1 MQISLKWINEI
12 ININN
17 IQLDYLIEKL
27 TLGGFEV
34 EEIIELEENGKK
46 LITLDLSSTA
56 NRSDSLSIAGIARE
70 MSTILDKPYKFSKYL
85 EQNSNWHEKF
95 NKSFVSSIE
104 QSETSIFLAVT
115 VENLRRTSPPIWLT
129 N

>member
-34 EEIIELEENGKK
+34 EEIIELQENGKK
-46 LITLDLSSTA
+46 IITLDLSSTA
-56 NRSDSLSIAGIARE
+56 NRSDSLSITGISRE
-70 MSTILDKPYKFSKYL
+70 MSSLLDKPYKLSKYL
-85 EQNSNWHEKF
+85 YHTSNWEKQF
-95 NKSFVSSIE
+95 FRFFS
-104 QSETSIFLAVT
+104 
-115 VENLRRTSPPIWLT
+115 NLNR
-129 N
+129 

>member
-46 LITLDLSSTA
+46 TNYI
-56 NRSDSLSIAGIARE
+56 RSFFNSKSLG
-70 MSTILDKPYKFSKYL
+70 
-85 EQNSNWHEKF
+85 
-95 NKSFVSSIE
+95 
-104 QSETSIFLAVT
+104 
-115 VENLRRTSPPIWLT
+115 
-129 N
+129 